1 MGVWA
6 ELASVDVLGITGEGE
21 NEGCRE
27 AVVTGLIRRAFGQNL
42 YSHPVISSLKRNQE
56 KLTLSHS
63 MMHLINVSI
72 SLDAGAKLWQKS
84 SESISGPPT
93 HALRFWRA
101 ESPKL
106 LQMKRVRVQP
116 PRLLHF
122 QRPA

>member
-6 ELASVDVLGITGEGE
+6 ELAEVDVLGITGEGE

-42 YSHPVISSLKRNQE
+42 YSHPVISSLRRNQE

-72 SLDAGAKLWQKS
+72 SFGWQEPNYGKDHRDRS
-84 SESISGPPT
+84 RNHQLMRCGSGG
-93 HALRFWRA
+93 RRA
-101 ESPKL
+101 QSYCK
-106 LQMKRVRVQP
+106 
-116 PRLLHF
+116 
-122 QRPA
+122 